1 VFIGQQLQAFV
12 TAAHVTS
19 QEGQKTA
26 ADFKLQVLPFILH
39 VVGGLLQNTANGHFH
54 SGDRMSKKAMT
65 VHRATLALVA
75 ALAASGAAAQVPP
88 PVSGVLNLTTTASV
102 EVTKDVLGIVFSTTR
117 DGADAQAVQSALKQA
132 LDAAL
137 AEAKKIAKPGQ
148 AEVQTGNF
156 SLYPRYSNPSNPK
169 ASGQPSIIG
178 WQGTAELQV
187 QGKDAAAIAQL
198 SGRVTTMSIARVG
211 YTLSKEAREKVEA
224 EVTARAIADWRAKAQ
239 QMSQQ
244 FGYGGYTVREVNVA
258 TNEQGGGPVPMMMS
272 RVKAMTAANEALP
285 TEAGKGDV
293 TATVSGSA
301 LMMK

>member
-1 VFIGQQLQAFV
+1 
-12 TAAHVTS
+12 
-19 QEGQKTA
+19 
-26 ADFKLQVLPFILH
+26 
-39 VVGGLLQNTANGHFH
+39 
-54 SGDRMSKKAMT
+54 MSKNTKTLA
-65 VHRATLALVA
+65 RATLALAA
-75 ALAASGAAAQVPP
+75 ALGASGVGAQVQP

-117 DGADAQAVQSALKQA
+117 DGADAQSVQSALKQA

-156 SLYPRYSNPSNPK
+156 SLYPRYGNPK

-198 SGRVTTMSIARVG
+198 AGRVSTMSIARVG

-224 EVTARAIADWRAKAQ
+224 EVTTRAIAEWRTKAQ

-272 RVKAMTAANEALP
+272 RAKAMTAGDEALP
-285 TEAGKGDV
+285 TEASKGDV

-301 LMMK
+301 QMTR

>member
-1 VFIGQQLQAFV
+1 MLQVKRPKKPRLTSSYKSCRSILHGGATLFR
-12 TAAHVTS
+12 TAAHR
-19 QEGQKTA
+19 
-26 ADFKLQVLPFILH
+26 L
-39 VVGGLLQNTANGHFH
+39 FH
-54 SGDRMSKKAMT
+54 SGDPMSNKARSL
-65 VHRATLALVA
+65 HRATLALVA
-75 ALAASGAAAQVPP
+75 ALVGGGAAAQVPP
-88 PVSGVLNLTTTASV
+88 PVSGVINLTTTASV
-102 EVTKDVLGIVFSTTR
+102 EVTKDVLGLVFSTTR
-117 DGADAQAVQSALKQA
+117 DGADAQTVQAALRQA

-148 AEVQTGNF
+148 VEVQTGSF
-156 SLYPRYSNPSNPK
+156 SLYPRYGNPK
-169 ASGQPSIIG
+169 AGGQPSIIG

-224 EVTARAIADWRAKAQ
+224 EVTARAIAEWRAKAQ

-258 TNEQGGGPVPMMMS
+258 TNEPGGGPVPMMMS
-272 RVKAMTAANEALP
+272 RAKAMTAGDEALP
-285 TEAGKGDV
+285 TEAGKGEV

-301 LMMK
+301 QMTR

>member
-1 VFIGQQLQAFV
+1 
-12 TAAHVTS
+12 
-19 QEGQKTA
+19 
-26 ADFKLQVLPFILH
+26 
-39 VVGGLLQNTANGHFH
+39 
-54 SGDRMSKKAMT
+54 MSKKTKTLA
-65 VHRATLALVA
+65 RATLALA
-75 ALAASGAAAQVPP
+75 ATLGAGGVGAQVQP
-88 PVSGVLNLTTTASV
+88 PVSGVLSLTTTASV

-117 DGADAQAVQSALKQA
+117 DGADAQSVQSALKQA

-156 SLYPRYSNPSNPK
+156 SLYPRYGNPK

-198 SGRVTTMSIARVG
+198 AGRVSTMSIARVG

-224 EVTARAIADWRAKAQ
+224 DVTARAIAEWRAKAQ
-239 QMSQQ
+239 QMSLQ

-272 RVKAMTAANEALP
+272 RANAMTARDEALP

-301 LMMK
+301 QMTR

>member
-1 VFIGQQLQAFV
+1 
-12 TAAHVTS
+12 
-19 QEGQKTA
+19 
-26 ADFKLQVLPFILH
+26 
-39 VVGGLLQNTANGHFH
+39 
-54 SGDRMSKKAMT
+54 MSKKAMT

-75 ALAASGAAAQVPP
+75 AVAATGAAAQVPP

-117 DGADAQAVQSALKQA
+117 DGADAQAVQAALKQA

-156 SLYPRYSNPSNPK
+156 SLYPRYGNPK

-211 YTLSKEAREKVEA
+211 YTLSKEAREKVET
-224 EVTARAIADWRAKAQ
+224 EVTARAIADWRAKAA

-258 TNEQGGGPVPMMMS
+258 TNEQGERPVPMMMMS
-272 RVKAMTAANEALP
+272 RANAMTARDEALP

-301 LMMK
+301 QMTR

>member
-1 VFIGQQLQAFV
+1 MFK
-12 TAAHVTS
+12 
-19 QEGQKTA
+19 KT
-26 ADFKLQVLPFILH
+26 KTLH
-39 VVGGLLQNTANGHFH
+39 RT
-54 SGDRMSKKAMT
+54 
-65 VHRATLALVA
+65 TLMLAVALGA
-75 ALAASGAAAQVPP
+75 GGAAAQVQPP
-88 PVSGVLNLTTTASV
+88 ISGVLNLTTTASV

-137 AEAKKIAKPGQ
+137 AEARKIAKPGQ

-156 SLYPRYSNPSNPK
+156 SLYPRYGNPK

-198 SGRVTTMSIARVG
+198 SGRVTTMNIARVG

-224 EVTARAIADWRAKAQ
+224 DVMARAIADWRAKAQ

-244 FGYGGYTVREVNVA
+244 FGYGSYTVREVNVT
-258 TNEQGGGPVPMMMS
+258 TNEQGGGPVVMMS
-272 RVKAMTAANEALP
+272 RAKTMSASDEALP

-293 TATVSGSA
+293 IATVSGSA
-301 LMMK
+301 QMTK

>member
-1 VFIGQQLQAFV
+1 MP
-12 TAAHVTS
+12 
-19 QEGQKTA
+19 QKA
-26 ADFKLQVLPFILH
+26 KNL
-39 VVGGLLQNTANGHFH
+39 
-54 SGDRMSKKAMT
+54 
-65 VHRATLALVA
+65 HRAALTLAA
-75 ALAASGAAAQVPP
+75 ALTGGGVAAQVQPP
-88 PVSGVLNLTTTASV
+88 LSGVLNLTTTASV

-117 DGADAQAVQSALKQA
+117 DGADAQTVQSALKQA

-137 AEAKKIAKPGQ
+137 AEARKIAKPGQ
-148 AEVQTGNF
+148 VEVQTGNF
-156 SLYPRYSNPSNPK
+156 SLYPRYGNPNNPK
-169 ASGQPSIIG
+169 AGGQPSIIG

-198 SGRVTTMSIARVG
+198 SGRVTTMKIARVG

-244 FGYGGYTVREVNVA
+244 FGYGGYAVREVNVA

-272 RVKAMTAANEALP
+272 RAKTMSAADEALP

-301 LMMK
+301 QMTK